1 VPSLE
6 TSVLL
11 FVAGLVSW
19 TIGIFSGGGGS
30 LVLLA
35 VVTHLIRVKTIAPVI
50 TIASLMA
57 SPARIVVSWRLVEWQ
72 VVRWY
77 LPGAIG
83 GAIVGSWFFTFAAA
97 SWLRVIVGLFL
108 ISTPFQYRF
117 GSRAK
122 SFPMRLVWFVPLSF
136 AVGLISGVIGASSL
150 VSAPFYLNYGLTKE
164 RMIATGAVHS
174 LFIQLTKIA
183 TYGSLGVLASGSILE
198 GVLAGA
204 GAIVAILA
212 TRRWLDR
219 FQEIWFRR
227 LAIVLMLLSGLSL
240 LWRSRRLL
248 F

>member
-1 VPSLE
+1 MPSLE